1 MNGTASQGKSGG
13 YRELLPDA
21 VKALAI
27 IFVVWGHAIQYFHGV
42 GYDYW
47 SDPVFKF
54 IYSFH
59 MPIFSWVSG
68 YLFSRSLQRYT
79 TLNLIFRKAKTLL
92 LPCISWA
99 FLFGGVSFFGG
110 GMQSGST
117 PSLRTFILVIVSEM
131 IGNYWFLKAVFV
143 GCVFVL
149 AIEKYLS
156 GHWSIYVL
164 LCASTLLWPRG
175 DTIAFV
181 LPYFII
187 GYIYGKKNERILF
200 SLQVTIGSIIIYSIA
215 LFAYTKESYIYISGM
230 NILST
235 SNPLRQL
242 GICLFRFGIGLVGC
256 VGFMGILNIV
266 PDKVKRAYILRRIGE
281 NTGVIYILTT
291 PFFIYSSRIIKKI
304 GVMVA
309 QDFPISFIYNGGL
322 FLFSI
327 ALILATIKLSELLER
342 FAWVKSLLLGK

>member
-110 GMQSGST
+110 G
-117 PSLRTFILVIVSEM
+117 
-131 IGNYWFLKAVFV
+131 YAKWFNA
-143 GCVFVL
+143 
-149 AIEKYLS
+149 
-156 GHWSIYVL
+156 
-164 LCASTLLWPRG
+164 
-175 DTIAFV
+175 
-181 LPYFII
+181 
-187 GYIYGKKNERILF
+187 
-200 SLQVTIGSIIIYSIA
+200 
-215 LFAYTKESYIYISGM
+215 
-230 NILST
+230 
-235 SNPLRQL
+235 
-242 GICLFRFGIGLVGC
+242 
-256 VGFMGILNIV
+256 
-266 PDKVKRAYILRRIGE
+266 
-281 NTGVIYILTT
+281 
-291 PFFIYSSRIIKKI
+291 
-304 GVMVA
+304 
-309 QDFPISFIYNGGL
+309 
-322 FLFSI
+322 
-327 ALILATIKLSELLER
+327 
-342 FAWVKSLLLGK
+342 